1 MTVVALLSPVI
12 ALAVVMAL
20 QLIEQWALP
29 AERVGAREPAGLR
42 ARRSRARLLPSPG
55 THHDLDKNFVVR

>member
-1 MTVVALLSPVI
+1 
-12 ALAVVMAL
+12 
-20 QLIEQWALP
+20 LP

-55 THHDLDKNFVVR
+55 THHDLEKNFVVR